1 MAIILVIYFGFEKT
15 LQNYP
20 ACHLCFDFDP
30 DPEAEAGTET
40 GRHV

>member
-20 ACHLCFDFDP
+20 ACHLCFDP
-30 DPEAEAGTET
+30 DPEAAAGTET
-40 GRHV
+40 GGHV